1 MKTLKF
7 DIYDIELINDS
18 TYTIGSAD
26 NNFNYDFVYH
36 DNESLEYRPFNH
48 GVKLYKDGQLIK
60 SAVVCA
66 VGGATGISENSVI
79 IDQDNILICC
89 ADKLFCL
96 KLPELTL
103 NWITQTDLATCF
115 GVYKAD
121 NGIFT
126 HGELNV
132 TRLDK
137 KGNVIWQTGLRDII
151 VNIDYEKSCFILYD
165 NFIELLD
172 FNSNKYQLDFNG
184 NFINETLSETQKRFD
199 LIDGKRSQRK
209 WWKIWN

>member
-66 VGGATGISENSVI
+66 VGGATGIFENSAIV
-79 IDQDNILICC
+79 DQNNILICC
-89 ADKLFCL
+89 ADKLFSL
-96 KLPELTL
+96 KLPDLTL

-132 TRLDK
+132 SRLDSN
-137 KGNVIWQTGLRDII
+137 GNIIWQTGLRDII
-151 VNIDYEKSCFILYD
+151 VNIDYEKSCFILHD

-184 NFINETLSETQKRFD
+184 NFISETLSETQKRFD
-199 LIDGKRSQRK
+199 LNDGKRSRRK